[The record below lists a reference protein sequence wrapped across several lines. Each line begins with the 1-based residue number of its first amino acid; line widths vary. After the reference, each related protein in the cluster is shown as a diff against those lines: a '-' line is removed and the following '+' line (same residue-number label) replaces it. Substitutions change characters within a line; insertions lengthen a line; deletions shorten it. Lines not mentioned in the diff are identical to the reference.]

1 VILVDTNPLVTS
13 RTGTI
18 VAMPRTPPAA
28 LPGEDL
34 IRQGLTDLA
43 AGRETAA
50 ALLIAIGADRL
61 RAAGVRVPSVA
72 IADPEHR
79 LYAMLAARSPRNA
92 HAEYNALVRRLVSF
106 ERALEHR
113 RRRARPT
120 SRVGAASGARTA
132 STDAT
137 SG

>member
-1 VILVDTNPLVTS
+1 
-13 RTGTI
+13 
-18 VAMPRTPPAA
+18 MPRRPPAA

-34 IRQGLTDLA
+34 IRQGLADLA

-50 ALLIAIGADRL
+50 ALLVAIGADRL
-61 RAAGVRVPSVA
+61 RAAGVRVPSVG

-79 LYAMLAARSPRNA
+79 LYAMLAAHNPRTA
-92 HAEYNALVRRLVSF
+92 HGEYNALVRRLVSF

-113 RRRARPT
+113 RRRRRARPT
-120 SRVGAASGARTA
+120 SRVGAASGAGTA